1 MKDFYYDILGFCTLL
16 QKHLKKGSIP
26 KKVCIK
32 TSLKYAKSLLAH
44 RDEEWINFSLLIN
57 ILEDYWYVYHIFS
70 CTSCITVTYAAHW
83 GSSLIFVQKF
93 NFVKN
98 WILNFHDKNRIE
110 NSLISVFWVQNFH
123 QFYLNFGQ
131 KIYLCP
137 SVCCK
142 TYFNLFNLSKA
153 AVWQKGQYV
162 GHPTNQ
168 KKQNHKLIYF
178 FPFLFAKILFFFFSA
193 FHASA

>member
-83 GSSLIFVQKF
+83 DSSLIFVQKF

-98 WILNFHDKNRIE
+98 VIFNFHDKNHIE
-110 NSLISVFWVQNFH
+110 NSLISVFRVQNFL
-123 QFYLNFGQ
+123 QFYLNLWTKKSIFA
-131 KIYLCP
+131 P
-137 SVCCK
+137 VC
-142 TYFNLFNLSKA
+142 
-153 AVWQKGQYV
+153 AVKRTLTCWK
-162 GHPTNQ
+162 
-168 KKQNHKLIYF
+168 
-178 FPFLFAKILFFFFSA
+178 
-193 FHASA
+193 